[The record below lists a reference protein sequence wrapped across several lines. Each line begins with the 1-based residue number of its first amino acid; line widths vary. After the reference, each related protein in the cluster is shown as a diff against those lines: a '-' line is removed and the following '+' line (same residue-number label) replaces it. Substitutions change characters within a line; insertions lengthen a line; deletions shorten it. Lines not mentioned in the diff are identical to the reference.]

1 MTEQLHPSEGA
12 AASGNG
18 HESQSAI
25 GSRVPALNSRALV
38 AGRGIYVGDITLP
51 GMLHM
56 ALVRSMY
63 AHALIKSID
72 TSSAEALA
80 GVVCVVTGDE
90 IRRNTKPIP
99 QPYNKAGIGVR
110 AYDWYAL
117 AHDKVR
123 YVGEAVAVV
132 VAEEKY
138 TAHKAAELVEVDYEE
153 LPVVADAE
161 RGMAPGAP
169 LIEPAWGT
177 NLVMERVT

>member
-1 MTEQLHPSEGA
+1 MTEQLHPSDGA

-110 AYDWYAL
+110 VYDWYAL

-123 YVGEAVAVV
+123 
-132 VAEEKY
+132 
-138 TAHKAAELVEVDYEE
+138 
-153 LPVVADAE
+153 
-161 RGMAPGAP
+161 
-169 LIEPAWGT
+169 
-177 NLVMERVT
+177 

>member
-1 MTEQLHPSEGA
+1 MGNELGNELATEQSHVTAGSGA
-12 AASGNG
+12 SANG
-18 HESQSAI
+18 HDSPLAV

-38 AGRGIYVGDITLP
+38 AGHGTYVGDITLP

-63 AHALIKSID
+63 AHALVKSID
-72 TSSAEALA
+72 ATAAQALP

-132 VAEEKY
+132 VAEDKY

-161 RGMAPGAP
+161 RGMAPG
-169 LIEPAWGT
+169 
-177 NLVMERVT
+177 

>member
-1 MTEQLHPSEGA
+1 MAIEQSHQTAGA
-12 AASGNG
+12 ATSGNG
-18 HESQSAI
+18 HESQSAM

-38 AGRGIYVGDITLP
+38 AGHGVYVGDITLP

-63 AHALIKSID
+63 AHALVKSFD
-72 TSSAEALA
+72 TSAAEAVA

-110 AYDWYAL
+110 DYDWYAL

-123 YVGEAVAVV
+123 
-132 VAEEKY
+132 
-138 TAHKAAELVEVDYEE
+138 
-153 LPVVADAE
+153 
-161 RGMAPGAP
+161 
-169 LIEPAWGT
+169 
-177 NLVMERVT
+177 

>member
-1 MTEQLHPSEGA
+1 MATEQLHPTAGP
-12 AASGNG
+12 AASGNE
-18 HESQSAI
+18 HESQPAM

-38 AGRGIYVGDITLP
+38 AGRGTYVGDITLP

-72 TSSAEALA
+72 TSAAEALA

-110 AYDWYAL
+110 A
-117 AHDKVR
+117 
-123 YVGEAVAVV
+123 
-132 VAEEKY
+132 
-138 TAHKAAELVEVDYEE
+138 
-153 LPVVADAE
+153 
-161 RGMAPGAP
+161 
-169 LIEPAWGT
+169 
-177 NLVMERVT
+177 